1 MNLITAFR
9 WRSHK
14 DIEDYLNEIGAG
26 HYFRKYSHELELLGR
41 FHLEFSVKVV
51 WSLLADLVLSVE
63 AEIERRSPMPL
74 RPFLHV

>member
-1 MNLITAFR
+1 M
-9 WRSHK
+9 K
-14 DIEDYLNEIGAG
+14 QIGADY
-26 HYFRKYSHELELLGR
+26 YFRKWTRELELNGR
-41 FHLEFSVKVV
+41 YHLFFSVKVV